1 MAEQEQKDTVTVIRP
16 PDAPPAPPCQTVCMA
31 DLTPEEREK
40 FTKGC
45 CPKFRKHVREYG
57 GYDMAKR
64 DSCKEMREAEEAKK
78 KQKEEEVEA
87 LQKRNAILEAAA
99 RQQEAKQKEQEERL
113 KKAEE
118 RMEKMASLLAQL
130 ISK

>member
-1 MAEQEQKDTVTVIRP
+1 MEEQPEKKEPVFISV
-16 PDAPPAPPCQTVCMA
+16 AS
-31 DLTPEEREK
+31 LSKEEREEWK
-40 FTKGC
+40 KNLPRDAREVIEQHEREGALNR
-45 CPKFRKHVREYG
+45 CPKT
-57 GYDMAKR
+57 DWCAKFNEEKR
-64 DSCKEMREAEEAKK
+64 QKEGEEQAKK
-78 KQKEEEVEA
+78 RQEMEA

-99 RQQEAKQKEQEERL
+99 RHQEAKQKEQEERL

>member
-1 MAEQEQKDTVTVIRP
+1 MAELEQKDTVTVIRP

-40 FTKGC
+40 FIQGC

-57 GYDMAKR
+57 GYDLAKR

-78 KQKEEEVEA
+78 KQEMET
-87 LQKRNAILEAAA
+87 LQKRNQLLEDHA
-99 RQQEAKQKEQEERL
+99 RQQEERL

-118 RMEKMASLLAQL
+118 RMEKMASLISQL
-130 ISK
+130 ISSK